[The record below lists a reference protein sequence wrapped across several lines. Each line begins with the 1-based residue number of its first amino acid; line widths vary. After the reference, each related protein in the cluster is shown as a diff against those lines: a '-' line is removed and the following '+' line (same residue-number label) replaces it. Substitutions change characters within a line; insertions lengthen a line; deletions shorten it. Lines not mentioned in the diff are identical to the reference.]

1 MSGVLVSAVLRTALP
16 HRPKFVLVSIVDQ
29 MVDESAP
36 FMLCSTLAARASL
49 SVSTVGRALREL
61 EALGYLRRMARPGR
75 SSVLAVE
82 TDRLGCAYRLV
93 DGRYRWVMLGAES
106 ASVDPSDTSVKLT
119 DPPKSTPVKLT
130 DPPVRLTD
138 TPVKLTDTP
147 VSVTDI
153 SGSLSGSYP
162 LTNPPEGRTVKN
174 DRAGTPRPEA
184 GGFGEGAAKAA
195 PLGTPRPEAGA
206 GSTAKPSTLHIQ
218 SEPSAKRSFRDAHP
232 DLPASNVRNHILGQ
246 LPGFGRGGK

>member
-1 MSGVLVSAVLRTALP
+1 MSGVLVSAVLRTSLP

-75 SSVLAVE
+75 SSVLVVE
-82 TDRLGCAYRLV
+82 TERLGCSYRLV

-106 ASVDPSDTSVKLT
+106 ASADPSETPVKLT

-130 DPPVRLTD
+130 DPSVRLTD

-147 VSVTDI
+147 VRLTDI
-153 SGSLSGSYP
+153 SGSYPGSDTCTY
-162 LTNPPEGRTVKN
+162 TSERRTVIN
-174 DRAGTPRPEA
+174 DRSGAPRPEA
-184 GGFGEGAAKAA
+184 GGSSEGGAKA
-195 PLGTPRPEAGA
+195 PPPESPRPAAGG
-206 GSTAKPSTLHIQ
+206 GSTVKPATLHIQ
-218 SEPSAKRSFRDAHP
+218 SEPSERKSFRAAHP
-232 DLPASNVRNHILGQ
+232 ELPVSSARDLKLFAAS
-246 LPGFGRGGK
+246 FGRGSK